1 MSITAG
7 VFITYLVVLA
17 GLAWWSRRESRSMSG
32 YFIAGKNLPPWV
44 VAFSTNATG
53 ESGWLLLG
61 LTGMGYVAGAQ
72 AFWVV
77 AGEVIGIALA
87 WLLMSRRLKRM
98 ADASDAITV
107 PDVLAARFDDRRHLL
122 RRISLLIILVMVGA
136 YVAAQMVATGK
147 AFAGFTSL
155 NYVQGVWLGATVI
168 ILYTLV
174 GGYKAVAWTDLVQ
187 GLLMLTGLIVLPVAA
202 IRAGGGW
209 AAVSDNLMLQNPGL
223 LSPWGS
229 EGASVTALVGIVSF
243 LAVGLP
249 FMGVPQL
256 MVRFM
261 SARSERSLVPAMA
274 ISITVILLFD
284 IGAVLTGMAGRALL
298 PGLEDPERILPLL
311 STAVLP
317 PLLAGIMMVVV
328 LAAIMSTVDSLLI
341 LASSA
346 VVRDYWQQIRG
357 ARLEDRAFANRGK
370 IVTLVIG
377 LIGVAFA
384 LHQTPLIFWFV
395 LFAWSGLGAAFGPV
409 LLCALW
415 YPKTNLRGAIAGMLG
430 GFGTTVA
437 WALWLKPLAYN
448 LLEVVPGFIVGLLLT
463 VYFSHRSGRGA
474 TKGGS
479 T

>member
-1 MSITAG
+1 MSVIT
-7 VFITYLVVLA
+7 VIFIIYLAVLA
-17 GLAWWSRRESRSMSG
+17 GLAIWSRSETHSVSG
-32 YFIAGKNLPPWV
+32 YFIAGKKLPPWV

-87 WLLMSRRLKRM
+87 WLLLSRRIKRLS
-98 ADASDAITV
+98 DASDSITV
-107 PDVLAARFDDRRHLL
+107 PDVLAARFNDQTHVL
-122 RRISLLIILVMVGA
+122 RKISLLIILVMVGA

-147 AFAGFTSL
+147 AFDGFTGMDYST
-155 NYVQGVWLGATVI
+155 GVLVGAAII

-187 GLLMLTGLIVLPVAA
+187 GILMLLGLIIVPWIAIEAA
-202 IRAGGGW
+202 GGW
-209 AAVSDNLMLQNPGL
+209 ASVTENLVGQDPGL
-223 LSPWGS
+223 LTPWGP
-229 EGASVTALVGIVSF
+229 EGKSTAAIIGILSF

-261 SARSERSLVPAMA
+261 SARSEESLVPAMV
-274 ISITVILLFD
+274 ISVIVILLFD
-284 IGAVLTGMAGRALL
+284 VGAVLTGMAGRALF
-298 PGLEDPERILPLL
+298 PGLEDPESILPVISTTLL
-311 STAVLP
+311 HPVL
-317 PLLAGIMMVVV
+317 GGVMMVVV

-357 ARLEDRAFANRGK
+357 SSLSDRALAHRGK
-370 IVTLVIG
+370 LVTVVIG
-377 LIGVAFA
+377 VIGIAFA
-384 LHQTPLIFWFV
+384 LHQTPLVFWFV

-409 LLCALW
+409 LLCGLW
-415 YPKTNLRGAIAGMLG
+415 YPGTTLAGAVAGMLG
-430 GFGTTVA
+430 GFLTTVA
-437 WALWLKPLAYN
+437 WVLWIKPHFYE
-448 LLEVVPGFIVGLLLT
+448 LLEVIPGFIVGLALT
-463 VYFSHRSGRGA
+463 LIISKVTHEK
-474 TKGGS
+474 T
-479 T
+479 